1 MNVIDSK
8 SVERDAG
15 GKPVFTFPHPAPDT
29 SKQGD
34 MRDGM
39 LAHNLEQAAYADS
52 NIEIWI
58 DEDPSDFRDMTCGAK
73 KRKDHK

>member
-15 GKPVFTFPHPAPDT
+15 GKPVSTFPHPAPDA

-39 LAHNLEQAAYADS
+39 LAHYLEQAAYANS
-52 NIEIWI
+52 NIEI
-58 DEDPSDFRDMTCGAK
+58 
-73 KRKDHK
+73 